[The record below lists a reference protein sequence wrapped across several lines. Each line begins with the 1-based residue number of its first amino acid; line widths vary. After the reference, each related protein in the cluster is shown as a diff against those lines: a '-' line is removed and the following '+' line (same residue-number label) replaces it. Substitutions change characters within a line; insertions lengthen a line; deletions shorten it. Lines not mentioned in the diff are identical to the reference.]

1 MTFLLL
7 LPLVQDPFTV
17 DKVIATVNDQ
27 VLTLAQVDRK
37 AKEWAL
43 LLAPDQRD
51 AATKARLNQEAL
63 EDSLTIMLLSE
74 GFFALARQ
82 RGFEGVLDSR
92 IAAERA
98 RKEEAAGSVGAFAQK
113 LAANGRT
120 IQEWET
126 LKIRELAAL
135 SYQQMALGM
144 SPILGTKIFLN
155 DCNPK
160 PREVRAWY
168 ENNLD
173 KYQVEARVKA
183 RMILLK
189 DEQGK
194 EDASLR
200 IRAMAAAFEKGKLNF
215 AETAREHSAY
225 RASIGGSMGKIN
237 PATYKGVPGNLRSFL
252 SSASPGQLSEPF
264 EMDDFGGGSRWGL
277 ILVEEVQP
285 AGVKSLKEVH
295 ASIEDRLTKEAQTRA
310 FQETLLHLRKECT
323 VWTNPGTPFAM
334 AALNG
339 LVARSGPADEGEL

>member
-1 MTFLLL
+1 MTPLLLL
-7 LPLVQDPFTV
+7 LPLVQDSILV

-27 VLTLAQVDRK
+27 VLTLAQVDRE
-37 AKEWAL
+37 AKERAFFYP
-43 LLAPDQRD
+43 PDQRD
-51 AATKARLNQEAL
+51 MVRLSREAL
-63 EDSLTIMLLSE
+63 EDTLRMMLLSE

-98 RKEEAAGSVGAFAQK
+98 RQEEAAGSVGAFAQK
-113 LAANGRT
+113 LAANGMT
-120 IQEWET
+120 IQEWEA

-135 SYQQMALGM
+135 FYQQMALGM

-173 KYQVEARVKA
+173 KFQVEARVKA
-183 RMILLK
+183 RMIQLK

-225 RASIGGSMGKIN
+225 RASIGGSMGRIN

-264 EMDDFGGGSRWGL
+264 EMDDLDGGSRWGL

-285 AGVKSLKEVH
+285 AGVEALEEVH
-295 ASIEDRLTKEAQTRA
+295 TFIDELLTEKGRREVLR
-310 FQETLLHLRKECT
+310 ETLLRLRKDCT
-323 VWTNPGTPFAM
+323 IWGTAHAM
-334 AALNG
+334 AALDG
-339 LVARSGPADEGEL
+339 LVAKLGPADEDEL